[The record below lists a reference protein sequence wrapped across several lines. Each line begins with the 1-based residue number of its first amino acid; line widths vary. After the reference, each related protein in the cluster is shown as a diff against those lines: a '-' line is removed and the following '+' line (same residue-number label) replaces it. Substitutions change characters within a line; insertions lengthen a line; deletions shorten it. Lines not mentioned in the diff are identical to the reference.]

1 MVFSLFS
8 AQLKPF
14 PQLHHFSNVDINRR
28 TKYTLIKICSII
40 QHTCLPT
47 ACVADFPA
55 AAVGFSCVAGI
66 PEAQVTTKT
75 LHSLYF
81 FFL

>member
-1 MVFSLFS
+1 MAFIQYTIETPAPNYTVS
-8 AQLKPF
+8 QKVVNRYTKHTPF
-14 PQLHHFSNVDINRR
+14 
-28 TKYTLIKICSII
+28 KIYSHI

-47 ACVADFPA
+47 ACVADFPE

-75 LHSLYF
+75 LHVLYF
-81 FFL
+81 FLV